1 MVGRVR
7 PIVPGLLH
15 RPTTAAAACI
25 VLLATACGGPQASA
39 TLTEPSGGVLR
50 VAMVTGGGEAHD
62 GSPFYDPG
70 TFAISPL
77 ARCLLRTLLAYNG
90 RPTAEGGAVLRPDL
104 ASELPVI
111 SADGRS
117 WTFHLRRGLTY
128 APPLADRVIEAR
140 DFVTALEHTVRGGDV
155 PFFEDI
161 VGVPE
166 FRDGSVDTIAGIE
179 APDAT
184 TLVIRLVK
192 PAGDLGNRLAM
203 ASMAPLPAEALAG
216 REDADYA
223 GFLVSSGPY
232 MYEGSESLA
241 LANPAAAPIWERFDP
256 GHAVLVR
263 NPSWNRATDGL
274 RPAHPDRIEV
284 VMAAD
289 PKMAVGLVDSGEVDL
304 IGEPTPAAEAQRYLS
319 DADLRDR
326 VFLQAAARVQF
337 MSLNLAQPPF
347 DDLAVRRAVNLAI
360 DRAAAADAF
369 SKERKA
375 LVRVAHHAIPD
386 LLENNLLL
394 RYNPYPSSGDR
405 GDLGAAREAMRGSRY
420 DGDGD
425 GRCDAPACR
434 AVTVSGPSVVIST
447 ITPDLAEIGIQL
459 VPTDLD
465 PLDPRSHTAATL
477 IGWGADYLSAGN
489 FAGLFRASGF
499 GLGTSQ
505 GAPLIAASL
514 TGATP
519 EQLKAWGYTVAE
531 VPQLDSKLDSCEGAV
546 GSAMFTCWAEL
557 DQLISERVVPWVP
570 VAFVTSAW
578 AFSDRVA
585 EFSPDQ
591 DSIGPA
597 LDQIKLRADQ

>member
-1 MVGRVR
+1 MTV
-7 PIVPGLLH
+7 
-15 RPTTAAAACI
+15 TAACI
-25 VLLATACGGPQASA
+25 VLLAAACGGPQPSA
-39 TLTEPSGGVLR
+39 TPAEPSGGILR
-50 VAMVTGGGEAHD
+50 VATVAGGGEAHE

-70 TFAISPL
+70 AFGFSPL

-104 ASELPVI
+104 ASQLPVI
-111 SADGRS
+111 SPDGRS
-117 WTFHLRRGLTY
+117 WTFHLQRGLTY
-128 APPLADRVIEAR
+128 APPLADRAIEAR
-140 DFVTALEHTVRGGDV
+140 DFVTALEHTVRRGDV

-166 FRDGSVDTIAGIE
+166 FRKGSVDTIAGIE
-179 APDAT
+179 APDTT

-192 PAGDLGNRLAM
+192 PAGDLGNRLALP
-203 ASMAPLPAEALAG
+203 SMAPLPAEALEG
-216 REDADYA
+216 RDDAAYA

-232 MYEGSESLA
+232 MYEESETLDLA
-241 LANPAAAPIWERFDP
+241 DPAAAPAWDRFGP
-256 GHAVLVR
+256 GRAVLVR
-263 NPSWNRATDGL
+263 NPSWHRVTDGL

-284 VMAAD
+284 VMVDDPETAA
-289 PKMAVGLVDSGEVDL
+289 GLVDSGEADL
-304 IGEPTPAAEAQRYLS
+304 MGEPSPAAEAERYL
-319 DADLRDR
+319 ANANLRDR
-326 VFLQAAARVQF
+326 VFLQSAARVQYL
-337 MSLNLAQPPF
+337 SLNLAQPPF
-347 DDLAVRRAVNLAI
+347 DDVAVRRAVNLAI

-375 LVRVAHHAIPD
+375 LLRVAHHAIPD

-394 RYNPYPSSGDR
+394 GYNPYPSTSDA
-405 GDLGAAREAMRGSRY
+405 GDLGAARDAMRESRY
-420 DGDGD
+420 DADHDGQ
-425 GRCDAPACR
+425 CDASACR

-499 GLGTSQ
+499 GLGDPQ
-505 GAPLIAASL
+505 GTPLIAPSL
-514 TGATP
+514 TGATQ
-519 EQLKAWGYTVAE
+519 EQLEAWGYTVAE

-597 LDQIKLRADQ
+597 LDQIKLRADP